1 MNLKKLQKV
10 IFFVFILFLIFSG
23 IVIMVGSY
31 MNNTLISIIIFI
43 LFIYSAYY
51 LFLKTFFED

>member
-1 MNLKKLQKV
+1 MNLKKLQKA